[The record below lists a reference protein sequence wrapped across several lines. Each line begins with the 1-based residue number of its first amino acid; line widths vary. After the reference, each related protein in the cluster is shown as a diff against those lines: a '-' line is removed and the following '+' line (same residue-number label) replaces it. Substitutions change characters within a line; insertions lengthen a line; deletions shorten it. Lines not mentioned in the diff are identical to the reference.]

1 MENNIK
7 EQTEKITLN
16 ALGAIAAFMFV
27 LIALA
32 TLTSCKKSNNTP
44 PPAAVNCYCG
54 NVELQYIRYGGP
66 NGDPIG
72 YTYFSRNN
80 CTNAVYKFETINE
93 YTEKEYC
100 LNYQW

>member
-1 MENNIK
+1 MKKIK
-7 EQTEKITLN
+7 IIILS
-16 ALGAIAAFMFV
+16 
-27 LIALA
+27 
-32 TLTSCKKSNNTP
+32 LTISLVSCKKEELTITQEETK
-44 PPAAVNCYCG
+44 NCFCG

-93 YTEKEYC
+93 YTKDEYC
-100 LNYQW
+100 LTYQW